1 MIGVAVMVALVG
13 TTLVAWPTIHRPPAA
28 VLRNE

>member
-1 MIGVAVMVALVG
+1 VALVS
-13 TTLVAWPTIHRPPAA
+13 TTLVAWSTIHSPPAA